1 MENEEELKEKFVN
14 LIGDVAEA
22 TGMTLEDLAPF
33 QEPLVTSLKETLDGV
48 EDLTDEDLISVGT
61 KVLEEVLLAEES
73 TTEET
78 NNDNDN
84 EQVEVIE
91 PEEEVVP
98 DARTIVELQTEIEE
112 VLNSNPMPIAR
123 LAKTIQCTKE
133 FTRDIVKELIE
144 LGLIQKEKGKQMLHW
159 VGNDSSPVE
168 EDDEEIRIPYD
179 ADPVEEEALQ
189 EELDEI
195 AVELE
200 QEEAPA
206 ETTNH
211 AADHAIEVAFATAK
225 LEVLKVLDQQRK
237 ASESNPAYKAQ
248 AEQYTEVMNS
258 LRAVFDRL
266 QNGPEQYQ
274 LHNPV
279 IQELARIAEWQPE
292 A

>member
-1 MENEEELKEKFVN
+1 MQKFVK
-14 LIGDVAEA
+14 LIDDVAEEVA
-22 TGMTLEDLAPF
+22 MTREEIAPF
-33 QEPLVTSLKETLDGV
+33 QEDFAVQLKETLDGV
-48 EDLTDEDLISVGT
+48 EDLTDEDLISVGRA
-61 KVLEEVLLAEES
+61 VLEDVLLARES
-73 TTEET
+73 ATEET

-91 PEEEVVP
+91 PEEAVP
-98 DARTIVELQTEIEE
+98 DARTVTEIQAEIGE
-112 VLNSNPMPIAR
+112 VLNGNPMTIAK
-123 LAKTIQCTKE
+123 LASNIQCTKE
-133 FTRDIVKELIE
+133 FTGDTVSELMD
-144 LGLIQKEKGKQMLHW
+144 LGLITKDKKTLHW
-159 VGNDSSPVE
+159 VGNEGSPVE

-211 AADHAIEVAFATAK
+211 AANHAIEVAFATAK

-266 QNGPEQYQ
+266 QNGSEQYH
-274 LHNPV
+274 LHNPI

>member
-1 MENEEELKEKFVN
+1 MENEEEMQKFVN
-14 LIGDVAEA
+14 LIDGVAEA
-22 TGMTLEDLAPF
+22 TGMKLEDLAPF
-33 QEPLVTSLKETLDGV
+33 QEPFVTKLKETLDGV

-61 KVLEEVLLAEES
+61 AVFEEVLLAEES

-91 PEEEVVP
+91 PEEAVP
-98 DARTIVELQTEIEE
+98 DARTVTEIQAEIGE
-112 VLNSNPMPIAR
+112 VLNGNPLTIAG

-133 FTRDIVKELIE
+133 FTGDIVSELIN
-144 LGLIQKEKGKQMLHW
+144 LGLINKVKKTLHW
-159 VGNDSSPVE
+159 VGNDRSPVE

-200 QEEAPA
+200 QEEPPA

-211 AADHAIEVAFATAK
+211 AAEHAIEVAFATAK
-225 LEVLKVLDQQRK
+225 LDVLKVLDQQRK

>member
-1 MENEEELKEKFVN
+1 MENEEEMQRFVN
-14 LIGDVAEA
+14 LIDGVAEA
-22 TGMTLEDLAPF
+22 TGMTRDDLAPF
-33 QEPLVTSLKETLDGV
+33 QETFVSKLKKTLDGV

-61 KVLEEVLLAEES
+61 AVFEEVLLAEES

-91 PEEEVVP
+91 PEEVVP
-98 DARTIVELQTEIEE
+98 DARTMVELQTEIEE
-112 VLNSNPMPIAR
+112 VLNGNPMTIAK
-123 LAKTIQCTKE
+123 LASNIQCTKE
-133 FTRDIVKELIE
+133 FTRDIVAELID
-144 LGLIQKEKGKQMLHW
+144 LGLIAKEKGKQMLHW
-159 VGNDSSPVE
+159 VTDETAEETEVVE
-168 EDDEEIRIPYD
+168 SDVPHLEEP
-179 ADPVEEEALQ
+179 A
-189 EELDEI
+189 
-195 AVELE
+195 
-200 QEEAPA
+200 EAPA

-211 AADHAIEVAFATAK
+211 AADHAIDVAFATARN
-225 LEVLKVLDQQRK
+225 EVQKVLAQQRK

-266 QNGPEQYQ
+266 QSGPEQYQ